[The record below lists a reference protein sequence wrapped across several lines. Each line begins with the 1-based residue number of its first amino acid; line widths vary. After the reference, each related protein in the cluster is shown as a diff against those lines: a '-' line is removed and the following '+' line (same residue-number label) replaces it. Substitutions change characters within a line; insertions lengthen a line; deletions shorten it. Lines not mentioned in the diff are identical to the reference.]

1 MKAMARF
8 GDFASLCRQVPS
20 YPWCNLFFRQVY
32 PSFVLA
38 RPLEPV
44 YGIIGVVCRVHR
56 SYSPSDVFVYT
67 VDLPHTQTQNTVV
80 LDHHPP
86 IHSTY
91 PFILR
96 PITHSISQMQKRDPS
111 ILTGLSTDA
120 SSAPVGV
127 NPACGIPRVGTS
139 TVEFGG
145 PSGDSL
151 GNIANIVAC
160 GLSIF
165 FVVALIAWTS
175 RRKAAVGEL

>member
-1 MKAMARF
+1 MSLFRSCSSF
-8 GDFASLCRQVPS
+8 GTGLWYNWSCMSGISLIQSKRCFRLHCRSTPHANPKYDRTRSSSPQFTPLV
-20 YPWCNLFFRQVY
+20 L
-32 PSFVLA
+32 SFYNSL
-38 RPLEPV
+38 
-44 YGIIGVVCRVHR
+44 
-56 SYSPSDVFVYT
+56 
-67 VDLPHTQTQNTVV
+67 
-80 LDHHPP
+80 
-86 IHSTY
+86 
-91 PFILR
+91 
-96 PITHSISQMQKRDPS
+96 THSISQMQKRDPS

-120 SSAPVGV
+120 SSAPFGV

>member
-1 MKAMARF
+1 MARF
-8 GDFASLCRQVPS
+8 GDFAPLCRQVPS
-20 YPWCNLFFRQVY
+20 YPWCNLFFRQVC

-38 RPLEPV
+38 RSLDPV
-44 YGIIGVVCRVHR
+44 YGIIGVVCRVYRSYNPNKRCFRLLSIYPTHKPKIR
-56 SYSPSDVFVYT
+56 SYSIIIPRFT
-67 VDLPHTQTQNTVV
+67 
-80 LDHHPP
+80 PP
-86 IHSTY
+86 ALSFY
-91 PFILR
+91 APL
-96 PITHSISQMQKRDPS
+96 THSISQMQKRDPS
-111 ILTGLSTDA
+111 ILTGLSSDA